1 MKKKVR
7 FVMKKKVTCMVL
19 ALLCGVAGCGGP
31 SVEQARREALA
42 RLDGMVFL
50 VDEKKELRAQLEA
63 ATSAEQVTRLIEG
76 AAQEEASQADEYWD
90 CAGRAA
96 AAIASDGWKT
106 ITTSLDGREK
116 VEATLKLDASGA
128 ASLTETDRYV
138 HGTMN
143 GTDVSPKAEWV
154 ASHVGKVRSW
164 SSDASELVEK
174 RTWIGDYRPRFSHK
188 NSCNFHFNM
197 KIDDDDPVLV
207 NMDYSI
213 GNSQL
218 IFTST
223 SDLFFWD
230 RK

>member
-1 MKKKVR
+1 MKRKVR
-7 FVMKKKVTCMVL
+7 SVMKKKVTCIVV

-76 AAQEEASQADEYWD
+76 AEQEEASQADEYWD

-96 AAIASDGWKT
+96 AAIASDGWET
-106 ITTSLDGREK
+106 ITTSLDGREI
-116 VEATLKLDASGA
+116 VEATLKLNASGT
-128 ASLTETDRYV
+128 ASLTETQRFAR
-138 HGTMN
+138 GSSG
-143 GTDVSPKAEWV
+143 GTDVSPDAEWV
-154 ASHVGKVRSW
+154 ASHVGQVRSW

-174 RTWIGDYRPRFSHK
+174 RTWIGDYRPLSSHK
-188 NSCNFHFNM
+188 NSCNLHFNM
-197 KIDDDDPVLV
+197 RIDDDDPVLV
-207 NMDYSI
+207 KMDYSI

-218 IFTST
+218 IFTSP
-223 SDLFFWD
+223 SDLIFRN